1 MYQGLFGA
9 FPFTVTDLEVCT
21 FRDLKTSREQ
31 AYAIHN
37 IVSGKPKVQHTGIN
51 LMPVTLT
58 VQIVPLS
65 TVSTVNVRL
74 RLLEALTASGEALPL
89 VIGLKYYGLYVLQQY
104 EVTHRQLHYGVTLS
118 AEVQLSLLEYN

>member
-1 MYQGLFGA
+1 M
-9 FPFTVTDLEVCT
+9 
-21 FRDLKTSREQ
+21 
-31 AYAIHN
+31 
-37 IVSGKPKVQHTGIN
+37 
-51 LMPVTLT
+51 TLT

-65 TVSTVNVRL
+65 TVSTVNIRL
-74 RLLEALTASGEALPL
+74 RLLETLTASGEALPL